1 MNPYLRAPRTR
12 TLMAMGAALA
22 LVGASC
28 SDDDDGSAG
37 PEVSTDVAD
46 IVEAEDDVQDD
57 VMDDELVVDDPL
69 SPLAGQEVTV
79 SGDVS
84 SVIDSTLF
92 EIAGDDG
99 NVLILAEEGLPDE
112 ADTGTLVQV
121 TGTVRQVLADTFDT
135 DFGYAY
141 DPSIY
146 GGYLER
152 LAIDADQVVI
162 LEGDDGVEETGLPA
176 GNGEF
181 DELNG
186 SGVDGDV
193 AVVIDSSTMSITLS
207 AESLSADLPHAM
219 HVHFD
224 PAQPSECPDLD
235 EFDVDGDALLTTAEG
250 VPAYGP
256 VQFALTV
263 DGDTSPDSGL
273 ALDRFAIADT
283 DGMLTYAR
291 DIEVSDPNMLAGMQV
306 AVVIHGMDIDE
317 SGEYDGDLASSLDP
331 SVPLEATIPVACAVV
346 ELE

>member
-1 MNPYLRAPRTR
+1 MNSCLRAPRTR

-28 SDDDDGSAG
+28 SDEDDSAG
-37 PEVSTDVAD
+37 PEVSTDVED
-46 IVEAEDDVQDD
+46 IVDAEEEMQ
-57 VMDDELVVDDPL
+57 DDELDNELIVDDPL

-79 SGDVS
+79 SGDIGL
-84 SVIDSTLF
+84 VIDSTLF

-99 NVLILAEEGLPDE
+99 SVLIIAEEGLPDE

-121 TGTVRQVLADTFDT
+121 SGTVRQVLADTFDT

-141 DPSIY
+141 DPTIY

-152 LAIDADQVVI
+152 LAVDADQVVI
-162 LEGDDGVEETGLPA
+162 LEGDDGVDETGLPA

-193 AVVIDSSTMSITLS
+193 AIVIDDSTMSVTLS

-224 PAQPSECPDLD
+224 PGQPSECPDLD
-235 EFDVDGDALLTTAEG
+235 EFDIDGDELLTTVEG

-263 DGDTSPDSGL
+263 DGETSPDSGL
-273 ALDRFAIADT
+273 ALDRFATADS
-283 DGMLTYAR
+283 DGVLTFAR
-291 DIEVSDPNMLAGMQV
+291 DIEVSDPDMLAGMQV

-317 SGEYDGDLASSLDP
+317 SGEYDGDFASSLDP

-346 ELE
+346 ELD